1 MIVESLAAEL
11 GVRPQGLATSQH
23 QSAPSRGSVSVRFFR
38 TRVNIK
44 WWVALFTI
52 LIAGCDNSEARV
64 TINANLPAPLEPGML
79 SVKVDDGLHTV
90 TLAGSDFQPAGGD
103 QYNGPAVETANHGT
117 MVVSYTLATPGA
129 PASVSS
135 GSVELT
141 LRNDWTYGVD
151 IRADTADP
159 RRLCLGCSGSK
170 GFSLAPEFRSARA
183 DSVFLV
189 WGGNSI
195 SHPVIY

>member
-1 MIVESLAAEL
+1 MV
-11 GVRPQGLATSQH
+11 
-23 QSAPSRGSVSVRFFR
+23 FR
-38 TRVNIK
+38 TRLHIK
-44 WWVALFTI
+44 CSVVLVAV

-64 TINANLPAPLEPGML
+64 AINASLPAPLEPGML
-79 SVKVDDGLHTV
+79 TVKVDDGLHSV
-90 TLAGSDFQPAGGD
+90 TLTGSDFQLAGGD
-103 QYNGPAVETANHGT
+103 QYNGPSVATANHGT
-117 MVVSYTLATPGA
+117 MVVSYTLATTGSPT
-129 PASVSS
+129 SVSS
-135 GSVELT
+135 GSIELP
-141 LRNDWTYGVD
+141 LRNDWIYGVD

-170 GFSLAPEFRSARA
+170 AFSLAPEFRSARA